1 MYYFAVAIL
10 QLALA
15 MLLAVV
21 LSYKVK
27 FPNLWKGLVFFPYL
41 VNGVAI
47 GFIFLYFYK
56 QNGTLDTIL
65 NFFHLDSWIKL
76 WLGNRSTN
84 NWAIAMTSLWRYTG
98 YNFLLFFGAIQ
109 SVDPEIYEAA
119 DMDGA
124 NKWQQFRYIMFP
136 AIREIFLVNVILS
149 VSGCLSA
156 FDTPYIMTN
165 GANGTSTFVIQTI
178 NTAELAEYPLWL
190 ADYRS
195 QPGYT
200 GTYSMWQY
208 SATGNVSGVTGAC
221 DLNYSYQDFLPAIR
235 AGNFNGYGS
244 SGPDM
249 EPVDGTQLIVFG
261 AQTEYFYTAN
271 FNDVVG
277 YLPVGRYPVLQ
288 KSTAKFNG
296 YDWVI
301 FRYQGG
307 EYWTAILGDRNRL
320 ETTGTCQVELAEARA
335 KIDAAKAAL
344 E

>member
-1 MYYFAVAIL
+1 MALFQNGIDVSRYQGSINWPQVAAGGQQFAIIRLGSSNNGGLYVDPYFLQNVNGAHAAGLRVGAYYYTYAHSQSAVADELSLFLNVLEGL
-10 QLALA
+10 QLEYPVFVDVEDSSLTSVGRAQLTNLVRYA
-15 MLLAVV
+15 MDILYQRGWYAGWYSYTNFI
-21 LSYKVK
+21 LSY
-27 FPNLWKGLVFFPYL
+27 
-41 VNGVAI
+41 
-47 GFIFLYFYK
+47 
-56 QNGTLDTIL
+56 L
-65 NFFHLDSWIKL
+65 N
-76 WLGNRSTN
+76 
-84 NWAIAMTSLWRYTG
+84 A
-98 YNFLLFFGAIQ
+98 
-109 SVDPEIYEAA
+109 
-119 DMDGA
+119 
-124 NKWQQFRYIMFP
+124 
-136 AIREIFLVNVILS
+136 
-149 VSGCLSA
+149 
-156 FDTPYIMTN
+156 
-165 GANGTSTFVIQTI
+165 
-178 NTAELAEYPLWL
+178 AELAEYPLWL

>member
-1 MYYFAVAIL
+1 MALFQNGIDVSRYQGSINWPQVAAGGQQFAIIRLGSSNNGGLYVDPYFLQNVNGAHAAGLRVGAYYYTYARSQSAVADELSLFLNVLEGL
-10 QLALA
+10 QLEYPVFVDVEDSSLTSVGRAQLTNLVRYA
-15 MLLAVV
+15 MDILYQRGWYAGWYSYTNFI
-21 LSYKVK
+21 LSY
-27 FPNLWKGLVFFPYL
+27 
-41 VNGVAI
+41 
-47 GFIFLYFYK
+47 
-56 QNGTLDTIL
+56 L
-65 NFFHLDSWIKL
+65 N
-76 WLGNRSTN
+76 
-84 NWAIAMTSLWRYTG
+84 A
-98 YNFLLFFGAIQ
+98 
-109 SVDPEIYEAA
+109 
-119 DMDGA
+119 
-124 NKWQQFRYIMFP
+124 
-136 AIREIFLVNVILS
+136 
-149 VSGCLSA
+149 
-156 FDTPYIMTN
+156 
-165 GANGTSTFVIQTI
+165 
-178 NTAELAEYPLWL
+178 AELAEYPLWL

-288 KSTAKFNG
+288 KSTSKFNG

>member
-1 MYYFAVAIL
+1 MQNAIERFKTNYRLQKRIIVVLFTIVPVALLLVFSYLPLVKMIQYSFTDWDGISATSHFVGLQNYKTVLTSPQYIQVFKVSLYYFAVAIL

-65 NFFHLDSWIKL
+65 DFFHLDSWIRL
-76 WLGNRSTN
+76 WLGDRSTN

-136 AIREIFLVNVILS
+136 AIKEIFLVNVILS

-178 NTAELAEYPLWL
+178 NTA
-190 ADYRS
+190 
-195 QPGYT
+195 
-200 GTYSMWQY
+200 
-208 SATGNVSGVTGAC
+208 
-221 DLNYSYQDFLPAIR
+221 F
-235 AGNFNGYGS
+235 
-244 SGPDM
+244 
-249 EPVDGTQLIVFG
+249 
-261 AQTEYFYTAN
+261 
-271 FNDVVG
+271 
-277 YLPVGRYPVLQ
+277 
-288 KSTAKFNG
+288 KFNKLG
-296 YDWVI
+296 LASAMAIVLLIIIIIVTVI
-301 FRYQGG
+301 Q
-307 EYWTAILGDRNRL
+307 RL
-320 ETTGTCQVELAEARA
+320 ATRER
-335 KIDAAKAAL
+335 D
-344 E
+344 

>member
-1 MYYFAVAIL
+1 MLCAIERFITNYRLQKSIFVVLFTIVPVALLLVFSYLPLVKMIQYSFTDWDGISAHSNFVGLQNYKTVLTNPQYIQVFKVSLYYFAVAIL

-27 FPNLWKGLVFFPYL
+27 FPNLWKGLIFFPYL

-65 NFFHLDSWIKL
+65 NFFHLDSWIRL
-76 WLGNRSTN
+76 WLGDHSTN

-136 AIREIFLVNVILS
+136 AIKEIFLVNVILS

-178 NTAELAEYPLWL
+178 NTA
-190 ADYRS
+190 
-195 QPGYT
+195 
-200 GTYSMWQY
+200 
-208 SATGNVSGVTGAC
+208 
-221 DLNYSYQDFLPAIR
+221 F
-235 AGNFNGYGS
+235 
-244 SGPDM
+244 
-249 EPVDGTQLIVFG
+249 
-261 AQTEYFYTAN
+261 
-271 FNDVVG
+271 
-277 YLPVGRYPVLQ
+277 
-288 KSTAKFNG
+288 KFNKLG
-296 YDWVI
+296 LASAM
-301 FRYQGG
+301 
-307 EYWTAILGDRNRL
+307 AIVLLIIIIIVTVVQRL
-320 ETTGTCQVELAEARA
+320 ATRE
-335 KIDAAKAAL
+335 KD
-344 E
+344 